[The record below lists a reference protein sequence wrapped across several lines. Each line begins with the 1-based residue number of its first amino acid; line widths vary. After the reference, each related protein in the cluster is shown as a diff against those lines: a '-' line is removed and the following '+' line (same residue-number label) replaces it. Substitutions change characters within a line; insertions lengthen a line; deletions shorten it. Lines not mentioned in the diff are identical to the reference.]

1 MACEQRLPTRFYCS
15 ITPYQQM
22 DMNITRGEKGQSTVE
37 MLVAV
42 AIATIIL
49 AYLVNFTTTQV
60 LQLQERQAAITGQ
73 TALAELTDAINTV
86 NTQPIGTQKRITL
99 SFPRGIDASNT
110 RISGK
115 SLVLRVYGSD
125 ITATTN
131 APISGSLPTTFG
143 IKQLLL
149 TRTANGVTIG
159 TNSISSSAA
168 SIYLPMA
175 RDTNQTTQITL
186 TNMDSSDATLSISL
200 SWNHTLVQAT
210 TDTASGTLS
219 GNSTFD
225 IDLDAAATASAI
237 GNYTG
242 LLQISATFSD
252 RVESFSIPVN
262 IEVFS
267 NTGALMSVVPSSL
280 YFTTLGPDTNS
291 AEIQICNT
299 SNTALKSISFIPSSG
314 NAGDWVQSISS
325 ISSLSPQSCTTK
337 TVEIVVPPTASYGNY
352 SGSLAITDF
361 SGANTH
367 VLPITLNVFG
377 ESNAF
382 EWDWNGTTTNTSTVY
397 GFSLRN
403 NSSGTLTITNMTIS
417 KWWNC
422 DSNHST
428 LEAIRVETGTV
439 LNNANADDGDYLD
452 ITDFDIDPND
462 VLDTSNSLTFN
473 GTTNDEGEQFQ
484 AFVTFSD
491 DSNYTSSTYGTGCSL
506 DTTPPGTVAD
516 LSAATGPS
524 FRSIQLS
531 FTAPGDDNFSGYA
544 TDVNL
549 RYAMSSIDDEN
560 EFAAAREV
568 TDVNLGK
575 LLGGSTGRIVIRDLN
590 IGTDYYYALKFR
602 DESGNWSSRSNTS
615 GSKPRTIGSISSDP
629 TSFYFFPAGTDVDQF
644 FLSNAQ
650 PSIVQTRSGRFF
662 FHIDSLTHTQSYTV
676 DVNMNFDTNKV
687 NRIRVWYPKLYV
699 AGIDSTAANY
709 DANPNQTIDTIDL
722 LSSRYIG
729 NIDYR
734 LPSLDPPSS
743 LLTSNL
749 SRFEIVATTG
759 LSDINY
765 RLDANT

>member
-1 MACEQRLPTRFYCS
+1 MLLLLNHPLPAE
-15 ITPYQQM
+15 M
-22 DMNITRGEKGQSTVE
+22 DMNIMRKEKGQSTVE

-60 LQLQERQAAITGQ
+60 LQLQQKQSIDTGQ
-73 TALAELTDAINTV
+73 NVLTELTDAINTV

-125 ITATTN
+125 VIATTN
-131 APISGSLPTTFG
+131 TPISGSLPTTFG
-143 IKQLLL
+143 VKQLLL

-175 RDTNQTTQITL
+175 RDTNQTTQVTL
-186 TNMDSSDATLSISL
+186 TNTDSSDATLSISL
-200 SWNHTLVQAT
+200 SWSHTLVQAT
-210 TDTASGTLS
+210 ISPSSGTLS

-225 IDLDAAATASAI
+225 IELDAAATASAI

-291 AEIQICNT
+291 TDIQICNT

-325 ISSLSPQSCTTK
+325 IASLSPQSCTTK
-337 TVEIVVPPTASYGNY
+337 TVEIIVPPTASYGNY

-361 SGANTH
+361 SGANTQ

-377 ESNAF
+377 QSSAF
-382 EWDWNGTTTNTSTVY
+382 EWDWNGTTTNAGTVY

-403 NSSGTLTITNMTIS
+403 NSSGTLTITNMGIS
-417 KWWNC
+417 RWWSC

-428 LEAIRVETGTV
+428 LNAIRVETGTV
-439 LNNANADDGDYLD
+439 INGADADDGDYLD
-452 ITDFDIDPND
+452 ITDFDINPND
-462 VLDTSNSLTFN
+462 VLDTSNSLSFN
-473 GTTNDEGEQFQ
+473 GTINNEGEQFQ

-491 DSNYTSSTYGTGCSL
+491 DSNYTSSIYGTGCSL
-506 DTTPPGTVAD
+506 DTTPPGTVTN
-516 LSAATGPS
+516 LSAAAGS
-524 FRSIQLS
+524 DFRSVRLT
-531 FTAPGDDNFSGYA
+531 FTSPGDDNFSGYPVDANIRYSTSPIDDQNDFDNATQA
-544 TDVNL
+544 TDYSFPKMVGGFSGYMEVADLNL
-549 RYAMSSIDDEN
+549 GTNYY
-560 EFAAAREV
+560 FAAR
-568 TDVNLGK
+568 
-575 LLGGSTGRIVIRDLN
+575 
-590 IGTDYYYALKFR
+590 FR
-602 DESGNWSSRSNTS
+602 DEAFNWSGISNDAN
-615 GSKPRTIGSISSDP
+615 SKPFTKLSIAQDP
-629 TSFYFFPAGTDVDQF
+629 LLFDFPPAATNITTFQ
-644 FLSNAQ
+644 LSNIT
-650 PSIVQTRSGRFF
+650 PSIVTTKTGRFF
-662 FHIDSLTHTQSYTV
+662 FHIDSYSQSISYTV
-676 DVNMNFDTNKV
+676 DVNFNFDTNIV
-687 NRIRVWYPKLYV
+687 NRVRVWYPRAYSV
-699 AGIDSTAANY
+699 GIDSTAADY
-709 DANPNQTIDTIDL
+709 DQNPNRSFSTINLLDL
-722 LSSRYIG
+722 RFIA
-729 NIDYR
+729 NTDYQFDS
-734 LPSLDPPSS
+734 SLDPPSA
-743 LLTSNL
+743 LLTSNN
-749 SRFEIVATTG
+749 SRLQIVSTTG
-759 LSDINY
+759 ISDLNFTI
-765 RLDANT
+765 DASS